1 MNDPYG
7 GRPPFV
13 AGSDTSEEAAD
24 SVEPTTESMRQKVL
38 GLIRQAG
45 PYGVTDDE
53 VEVALGM
60 RHQTASARRRELGL
74 SGHVRDT
81 GKRRPTRSGRSAT
94 IWRESVKDGG
104 GYAQTVLL

>member
-24 SVEPTTESMRQKVL
+24 SVELL
-38 GLIRQAG
+38 G
-45 PYGVTDDE
+45 
-53 VEVALGM
+53 
-60 RHQTASARRRELGL
+60 ARRRGAYKEEAYGVRRRGRGWLGSAQTARPEGELVLG
-74 SGHVRDT
+74 SRE
-81 GKRRPTRSGRSAT
+81 GKRRPTQGRQT